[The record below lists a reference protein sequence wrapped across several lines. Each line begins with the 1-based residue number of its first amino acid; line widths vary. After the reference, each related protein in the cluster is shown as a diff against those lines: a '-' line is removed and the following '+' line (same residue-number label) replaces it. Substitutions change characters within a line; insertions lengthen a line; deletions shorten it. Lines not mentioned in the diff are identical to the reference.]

1 MDREMSAKRSGRRP
15 LQWGY
20 FGRVRYGDGVALQ
33 ERLREELRAGRGSE
47 ALLLLEHPHVYTL
60 GRSARRSELLA
71 AGEWLA
77 ARGVEVHECDRG
89 GRVTYHG
96 PGQLVGYPILD
107 LTRHR
112 QDLHWYLRSLE
123 EVLIR
128 TLATYGTAAGR
139 SPGYTGVWV
148 ENRKIASIGVHV
160 TRWITFHGFAL
171 NVTTDLSDFDL
182 IVPCGIQRVEMTSIE
197 KETGVAH
204 GVAEVG
210 GAIAR
215 YFGEVFGLTMKPVS
229 RKEML

>member
-1 MDREMSAKRSGRRP
+1 MHE
-15 LQWGY
+15 
-20 FGRVRYGDGVALQ
+20 
-33 ERLREELRAGRGSE
+33 
-47 ALLLLEHPHVYTL
+47 
-60 GRSARRSELLA
+60 
-71 AGEWLA
+71 
-77 ARGVEVHECDRG
+77 VERG
-89 GRVTYHG
+89 GDVTYHG
-96 PGQLVGYPILD
+96 PGQLVGYPIID

-171 NVTTDLSDFDL
+171 NVTTNLSDFDL